1 MKVTYLDGIKVRAD
15 LTDDSPEMQQI
26 KLSAGYVELDRMLQK
41 AIKNLKEY
49 KTGKGYIP
57 VFTSSAVYGYNYEL
71 STDEVNSLF
80 NSELHGDVSVQHLYD
95 FCIKNNFDLSDIKV
109 YVKRNRYDDDTT
121 LALEFKNSKE
131 MYEKLANL
139 EQQYKEKTT
148 ASRVKATEKH
158 LAEIEKEIKEFV
170 DISKIQILGTVK
182 SQIIKQQQEL
192 LASQNITAN
201 LYFKNKDDSTFLI
214 VALDDAVNEINL
226 YRCDFE
232 IKVLVPT

>member
-95 FCIKNNFDLSDIKV
+95 FCIKSLC
-109 YVKRNRYDDDTT
+109 
-121 LALEFKNSKE
+121 
-131 MYEKLANL
+131 
-139 EQQYKEKTT
+139 KEK
-148 ASRVKATEKH
+148 
-158 LAEIEKEIKEFV
+158 
-170 DISKIQILGTVK
+170 QI
-182 SQIIKQQQEL
+182 
-192 LASQNITAN
+192 
-201 LYFKNKDDSTFLI
+201 
-214 VALDDAVNEINL
+214 
-226 YRCDFE
+226 
-232 IKVLVPT
+232 